1 MLLVH
6 WCLSS
11 PHNSPTCLQLL
22 INSASI
28 HPSLLTEK
36 LRPSLHSGGGGG
48 DTPDRW
54 ANPLIRWGKPPV
66 YIISHYNLIGTGGL
80 PHLSGWPH
88 LPGVPHL
95 LASPQT
101 SFGVRLSRI
110 HFSRGR
116 EINDK
121 LTPKDVCGEA
131 TNLHVNG
138 ALRVFA
144 ILYHSHCIGFGYCLY
159 SSVYSSWLGNQF
171 IVFMSCYVLHIL
183 L

>member
-6 WCLSS
+6 WRLSS

-48 DTPDRW
+48 GGAGGGGGGGGGDTPDRW

-66 YIISHYNLIGTGGL
+66 YIISHYNLIRTGGL

-101 SFGVRLSRI
+101 SFGVRLSR
-110 HFSRGR
+110 
-116 EINDK
+116 
-121 LTPKDVCGEA
+121 
-131 TNLHVNG
+131 
-138 ALRVFA
+138 
-144 ILYHSHCIGFGYCLY
+144 GYCLY